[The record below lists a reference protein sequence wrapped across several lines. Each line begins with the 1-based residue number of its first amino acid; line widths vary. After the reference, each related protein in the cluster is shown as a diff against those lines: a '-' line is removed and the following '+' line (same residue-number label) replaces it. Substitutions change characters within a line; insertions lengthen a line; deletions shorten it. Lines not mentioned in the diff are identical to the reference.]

1 MFGVKRM
8 ALSKSKLNKEVSNLA
23 CIARILLG
31 PCTDILRDVLTKEI
45 SLSDLKRKF
54 HYFNIRTRL
63 IDQSLFCLNR
73 LIFYFDVN
81 YSDFNIP
88 LLYFFLRSICEIPS
102 PEAGPGYFSSEK
114 VRSLSENIE
123 RIYDMHKQ
131 YRYFPHDSLK
141 DSIFEKEWRIIF
153 QTVKEL
159 EEHIG
164 SGTAYQ
170 DAILKI
176 KNSSLDSDVEHFLI
190 TKLGEEI

>member
-8 ALSKSKLNKEVSNLA
+8 ALSKSKLD
-23 CIARILLG
+23 CIVRILLG

-54 HYFNIRTRL
+54 QYFNTRTSL
-63 IDQSLFCLNR
+63 MDQSLYGLQR
-73 LIFYFDVN
+73 LLYDFDGN

-102 PEAGPGYFSSEK
+102 PEAELWYFSSEK

-123 RIYDMHKQ
+123 RIYDMYKQ
-131 YRYFPHDSLK
+131 YRCFPHDSLK
-141 DSIFEKEWRIIF
+141 DSIFEKDCRIIF

-176 KNSSLDSDVEHFLI
+176 KNSSLDSDVKHFLPM
-190 TKLGEEI
+190 GEEI